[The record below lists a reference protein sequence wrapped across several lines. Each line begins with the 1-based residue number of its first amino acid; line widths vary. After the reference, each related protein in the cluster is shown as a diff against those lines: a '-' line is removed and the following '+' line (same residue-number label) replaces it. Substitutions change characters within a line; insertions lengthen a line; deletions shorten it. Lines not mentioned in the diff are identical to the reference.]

1 MTTTQAVTPQP
12 DSSRKWWVMLA
23 VGLGV
28 FLATIDSSIVN
39 ISLPTLTEALH
50 TNFATIQWVVLS
62 YMLTVTCLIL
72 GVGRWADM
80 IGRKALYLS
89 GVIIFTVG
97 SGLSGWSPTVGWLI
111 GFRAVQGVGA
121 AMLTALGT
129 AIITAAFPA
138 RERGRALGIIGSVV
152 SVGIT
157 LGPTIGG
164 VLIGT
169 VGWRSIFLVNLPV
182 GVVAAFMVIREV
194 PRDRPPG
201 GQRFDYA
208 GGTVLLIGLLSF
220 SLAMTFGRQW
230 GWSSSPTLGL
240 LAIFAAFSFA
250 FVIIEWRAKQPMVD
264 LSLFRSVLLSI
275 NLITGFMMFVLI
287 AGLFIMPFYLQLV
300 KGYPTPQ
307 IGLMMAVV
315 PVAMGIISPLSGS
328 LSDRFGTRPM
338 TVLGL
343 AFIIIATL
351 LISTLNEQTT
361 IVGYLLRLLPLGLGV
376 GFFQSPNN
384 SAIMGAA
391 PKERLGVVS
400 GLLALSRSL
409 GGTTGLP
416 IMGAIFATQVA
427 ALVGGELPGEVTTAP
442 GAALVGGIQTTFRIA
457 AALLVVAFLL
467 AVAGLLIERRQRHTA
482 LYPRV
487 STAPANPE

>member
-1 MTTTQAVTPQP
+1 MTTAQTAVPQP
-12 DSSRKWWVMLA
+12 DFSRKWWVMVA
-23 VGLGV
+23 IGLGV
-28 FLATIDSSIVN
+28 FLSTIDSSIVN

-62 YMLTVTCLIL
+62 YVLTITCLIL

-89 GVIIFTVG
+89 GVVIFTIG
-97 SGLSGWSPTVGWLI
+97 SGLSGASPNVGWLI
-111 GFRAVQGVGA
+111 AFRAMQGVGA
-121 AMLTALGT
+121 ATMTALGA

-138 RERGRALGIIGSVV
+138 RERGQALGMIGSVV
-152 SVGIT
+152 SVGIA

-182 GVVAAFMVIREV
+182 GVITAFMVIREV
-194 PRDRPPG
+194 PRDRPSG
-201 GQRFDYA
+201 NQHFDYA
-208 GGTVLLIGLLSF
+208 GAATLLISLFSF
-220 SLAMTFGRQW
+220 SLATTFGRPW
-230 GWSSSPTLGL
+230 GWTSPLTLGL
-240 LAIFAAFSFA
+240 LATSAIFAGAFA
-250 FVIIEWRAKQPMVD
+250 IIEWRAKQPMVD

-275 NLITGFMMFVLI
+275 NLITGFLMFVLL

-300 KGYPTPQ
+300 KGYSTPQ
-307 IGLMMAVV
+307 IGLMMAAV

-343 AFIIIATL
+343 AFVAGAAL
-351 LISTLNEQTT
+351 LISTLNEETT
-361 IVGYLLRLLPLGLGV
+361 VMGYVLRLLPLGLGV

-384 SAIMGAA
+384 SAIMGSA
-391 PKERLGVVS
+391 PKEQLGVVS
-400 GLLALSRSL
+400 GMLALSRTL

-416 IMGAIFATQVA
+416 IMGAIFATRVA
-427 ALVGGELPGEVTTAP
+427 YLAGGKLAGGVTTAP
-442 GAALVGGIQTTFRIA
+442 GAALVGGIQTTFHIGTGLIGV
-457 AALLVVAFLL
+457 ALLLS
-467 AVAGLLIERRQRHTA
+467 VAGLLIERHQHRRA
-482 LYPRV
+482 PSRRV
-487 STAPANPE
+487 SPARANPK